1 MFMTDLFSHH
11 RRNHLPYRN
20 RTFWELSIV
29 LQISFSSST
38 GHNCSVHCLHTSIK
52 VHWKTYN
59 YLTVFISGGLLIFVH
74 LLEASG
80 TKYIQGFF
88 SSLPPTKKLPRD
100 MSHETE
106 YFSFIHL
113 WSSHNGSQS
122 LLINS
127 LTLYLESKKIC
138 IRILKYV
145 IRIGKALY
153 SIWRELFS
161 KVMISIK
168 VNNI

>member
-1 MFMTDLFSHH
+1 MIL
-11 RRNHLPYRN
+11 
-20 RTFWELSIV
+20 
-29 LQISFSSST
+29 
-38 GHNCSVHCLHTSIK
+38 
-52 VHWKTYN
+52 
-59 YLTVFISGGLLIFVH
+59 VH

-113 WSSHNGSQS
+113 LSSHNGSQS

-138 IRILKYV
+138 FRILKYCHWRSQDGGGV
-145 IRIGKALY
+145 GRGEHFLPHKFIKRAFKRRVNSTKQLLNAGRGHQATRKAAQ
-153 SIWRELFS
+153 LF
-161 KVMISIK
+161 KRR
-168 VNNI
+168 

>member
-11 RRNHLPYRN
+11 RRNHLPHRD
-20 RTFWELSIV
+20 RTFLRTFYCSPD
-29 LQISFSSST
+29 LSFSSST
-38 GHNCSVHCLHTSIK
+38 GHNCSVHYLHTSIK

-59 YLTVFISGGLLIFVH
+59 YLTVFLLGGLLILVH

-80 TKYIQGFF
+80 TKFIQGFF
-88 SSLPPTKKLPRD
+88 WSLPPTEKLPRD

-106 YFSFIHL
+106 YVSFIHL
-113 WSSHNGSQS
+113 LSSHNGSQS

-138 IRILKYV
+138 FRILKYCHL
-145 IRIGKALY
+145 I
-153 SIWRELFS
+153 
-161 KVMISIK
+161 
-168 VNNI
+168 